1 MINTDDI
8 EFIILCGGK
17 STRNY
22 PHTKGI
28 SHKALLP
35 FGSKRIIDYILSEII
50 KIGGKNITIVCSSEK
65 VVDDFRTA
73 LAKDT
78 EVYEKLKKKNALIAE
93 NLEETFLPNSV
104 NVRYVIQSLPKGTA
118 HAIGLAHNISKDKNA
133 VVIFPDDIYF
143 SQPNKINQLG
153 RLIEDFRRDDKQ
165 ILLTGIV
172 MDDVS
177 NVSVLENGRLIEK
190 PKQPISNVGG
200 FSPMLLPKAVCDLM
214 SVLAERIENGESVPE
229 MRTDGEC
236 CYVDAINSFLDN
248 SYNKYFAKMLI
259 KDDDTEYFDAGNVMA
274 YEKLLI
280 RGLLEYSRF
289 KNENKEYVV
298 SFLR

>member
-1 MINTDDI
+1 MIKTDDI
-8 EFIILCGGK
+8 EFIILCGGR

-28 SHKALLP
+28 PHKALLP

-50 KIGGKNITIVCSSEK
+50 KIGGQNITIVCSSEK
-65 VVDDFRTA
+65 VADDFRAA
-73 LAKDT
+73 LAYDA
-78 EVYEKLKKKNALIAE
+78 EVYEKLKGKNARIAE
-93 NLEETFLPNSV
+93 NLEETFLPGNV
-104 NVRYVIQSLPKGTA
+104 NVRYVVQSLPKGTA
-118 HAIGLAHNISKDKNA
+118 HAIGLAHTISEDKNA

-143 SQPNKINQLG
+143 SKPDKPSQIS
-153 RLIEDFRRDDKQ
+153 RLIADFRKDDKQ
-165 ILLTGIV
+165 ILLSGIV

-190 PKQPISNVGG
+190 PKHPTSNVGG

-214 SVLAERIENGESVPE
+214 SVLAERIENGETVPE

-248 SYNKYFAKMLI
+248 SYNRYFAKMLI
-259 KDDDTEYFDAGNVMA
+259 KDDDTEYFDAGNIMA
-274 YEKLLI
+274 YEKLMI
-280 RGLLEYSRF
+280 RGLLAYSKF
-289 KNENKEYVV
+289 KDDNKEYAA
-298 SFLR
+298 SFL

>member
-1 MINTDDI
+1 MVKTDDI
-8 EFIILCGGK
+8 EFIILCGGR

-28 SHKALLP
+28 PHKALLP

-65 VVDDFRTA
+65 VADDFRVA
-73 LAKDT
+73 LASDI
-78 EVYEKLKKKNALIAE
+78 EVYEKLKTKNAFIAE
-93 NLEETFLPNSV
+93 NLEETFLPGTV

-118 HAIGLAHNISKDKNA
+118 HAIGLAHNISEDKNA

-143 SQPNKINQLG
+143 SAPDKPNQLS

-165 ILLTGIV
+165 ILLSGIV

-190 PKQPISNVGG
+190 PKHPTSNVGG

-214 SVLAERIENGESVPE
+214 SVLAERIENGETVPE
-229 MRTDGEC
+229 MRSDGEC

-259 KDDDTEYFDAGNVMA
+259 KADDTEYFDAGNIMA
-274 YEKLLI
+274 YEKLML
-280 RGLLEYSRF
+280 RGLLAYSKF
-289 KNENKEYVV
+289 KDENKEYAA